1 MGIVKK
7 LGRPISGAGRTGSTR
22 PIGHRAEGGGAG
34 AESQIRQRQAPF
46 SNDGSLQFQAAA
58 NAGFRADQVHGS
70 SAGGTRPRAATAA
83 APRSAVMSQEQI
95 MRGAGYQR
103 KPGLANY
110 TVHDVT
116 KHEFG
121 GAAEARANRNAPRFT
136 AGRKRKPLIPQM
148 SDSDFAE
155 GAKLYRREHGN
166 L

>member
-1 MGIVKK
+1 
-7 LGRPISGAGRTGSTR
+7 
-22 PIGHRAEGGGAG
+22 
-34 AESQIRQRQAPF
+34 
-46 SNDGSLQFQAAA
+46 
-58 NAGFRADQVHGS
+58 
-70 SAGGTRPRAATAA
+70 
-83 APRSAVMSQEQI
+83 